1 MIRFR
6 MFKISVPQFDIYG
19 KDVEPI
25 YNIKTDV
32 EIKNTS
38 DGKAIAVIMTFTFIG
53 KEETAMVLKVMC
65 EFGIHPEDLES
76 LTSDGIITIKKET
89 LDHFLVHTVGT
100 ARGILHCKTEGTPF
114 NSVILPPINVSNILQ
129 SDLVINLNNQ

>member
-76 LTSDGIITIKKET
+76 LTSD
-89 LDHFLVHTVGT
+89 
-100 ARGILHCKTEGTPF
+100 
-114 NSVILPPINVSNILQ
+114 
-129 SDLVINLNNQ
+129 